1 MIANIPLPLFPFVSS
16 TVHSNGFHYTLFI
29 YKENLKKKKK
39 SKNRRTVLT
48 NELFISVFSV
58 WIFSWK
64 LLLVCQ
70 DDFEKVPN
78 EEQ

>member
-29 YKENLKKKKK
+29 YKENLKKKK

-58 WIFSWK
+58 
-64 LLLVCQ
+64 
-70 DDFEKVPN
+70 
-78 EEQ
+78 